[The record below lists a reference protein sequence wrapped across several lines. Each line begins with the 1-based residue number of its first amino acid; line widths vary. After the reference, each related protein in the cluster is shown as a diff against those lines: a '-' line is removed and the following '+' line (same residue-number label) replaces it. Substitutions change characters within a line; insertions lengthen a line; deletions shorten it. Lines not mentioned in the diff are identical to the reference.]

1 MSLNIIVCIKQL
13 IDPETPIENL
23 TIDADSKDI
32 GTVDHKELI
41 TNGFDLNAVEAALY
55 LKDRHGAKVTVIS
68 LGTMESQN
76 SLKRPLAMG
85 ADEAILINKPNTP
98 IDSAT
103 TALLLSKTI
112 SLHIPFDLIL
122 CGRQASD
129 WDNAEI
135 PFRIAENLNISCI
148 SLVSKIEI
156 NESKLIAT
164 RALPNGLQKA
174 KTNLPG
180 LITITNEFGEPRY
193 PSLRGIMSANKKNIK
208 QITPTFL
215 GINESDIT
223 TKTETIRINFQTR
236 KKNCEFIKNENNEYA
251 AQALTE
257 KLKNLN
263 LI

>member
-76 SLKRPLAMG
+76 GLKKTLAMG
-85 ADEAILINKPNTP
+85 ADEAILINKPNIH
-98 IDSAT
+98 IDSAI
-103 TALLLSKTI
+103 TALLLSKAI
-112 SLHIPFDLIL
+112 RLHVPFDLIL

-148 SLVSKIEI
+148 SLVSKIQI
-156 NESKLIAT
+156 NESELIVT
-164 RALPNGLQKA
+164 RALPDGFQQA
-174 KTNLPG
+174 QTNLPS

-193 PSLRGIMSANKKNIK
+193 PNLRGIMSANKKNII
-208 QITPTFL
+208 QITPRLL
-215 GINESDIT
+215 GINESDINI
-223 TKTETIRINFQTR
+223 KTETIEINFQTR
-236 KKNCEFIKNENNEYA
+236 KKNCEFIQNENNEYS

-257 KLKNLN
+257 KLQKLN